1 MFAHWI
7 ANPLPFILEC
17 CRNLE
22 SVAKSI
28 RPSLSFTQWDL
39 NLALKS
45 PHCFVRK
52 KAVRAF
58 FWCSSLLFFLCSVH
72 QLLLLFPKTI
82 QKSHFCKLNTLRE
95 TNRAISV
102 AEEIRLAP
110 EAPLKMLLAKKLS
123 EPMMWLVAAAKSNC
137 KTTVFS
143 LDYSN
148 TKDTWKNIQ
157 GSSNSSV
164 ILGRWLWWNIIYSV
178 RMTRFWTCARKKFTD
193 YWPKYHHHL
202 KSLCI

>member
-52 KAVRAF
+52 KAVFEPFFGVAAF
-58 FWCSSLLFFLCSVH
+58 SFLFSVY
-72 QLLLLFPKTI
+72 QLLLFPKTI

-148 TKDTWKNIQ
+148 TKQNMK
-157 GSSNSSV
+157 
-164 ILGRWLWWNIIYSV
+164 IYTRV
-178 RMTRFWTCARKKFTD
+178 VEQWCDFGTMTLAEYYLQC
-193 YWPKYHHHL
+193 
-202 KSLCI
+202 